1 MSAIA
6 IPQLE
11 DSISVIAILQL
22 FKEMLLRNCDAAILR
37 LQFLQQS
44 TTSSLQLE
52 DETATIFQI

>member
-1 MSAIA
+1 M
-6 IPQLE
+6 E
-11 DSISVIAILQL
+11 GSISVIAILQL
-22 FKEMLLRNCDAAILR
+22 FKEMLLRNCDATNLR